1 MGDRLQV
8 PSDQAATWTEATGL
22 SRVWSNP
29 VVRGMLLFSAFRAVY
44 GMGILVVTWFLA
56 TSDEAPWWTSL
67 LFLAFSMV
75 FSRLLLRGIKA
86 RWPGLWGQPKGGE
99 AA

>member
-1 MGDRLQV
+1 MDDA
-8 PSDQAATWTEATGL
+8 SGL
-22 SRVWSNP
+22 GRFWSNP

-44 GMGILVVTWFLA
+44 GMGILVVTWLLA
-56 TSDEAPWWTSL
+56 TSGEAPWWTSI

-75 FSRLLLRGIKA
+75 FSRVLLRGIKA
-86 RWPGLWGQPKGGE
+86 RWPGLWGASKEGE

>member
-1 MGDRLQV
+1 MD
-8 PSDQAATWTEATGL
+8 EATGL

-44 GMGILVVTWFLA
+44 GTGILAVTWLLA

-67 LFLAFSMV
+67 IFLAFSMV

-86 RWPGLWGQPKGGE
+86 RWPGLWGTSHAGDAPEPPGR
-99 AA
+99 A

>member
-1 MGDRLQV
+1 MI
-8 PSDQAATWTEATGL
+8 EATGL

-44 GMGILVVTWFLA
+44 GMGILVVTWLLA
-56 TSDEAPWWTSL
+56 TSGEAPWWTSI

-86 RWPGLWGQPKGGE
+86 RWPGLWGPSTEQQGAE
-99 AA
+99 VTAR

>member
-1 MGDRLQV
+1 MD
-8 PSDQAATWTEATGL
+8 EATGL

-44 GMGILVVTWFLA
+44 GMGILVATWLLA
-56 TSDEAPWWTSL
+56 TSGEAPWWTSI

-86 RWPGLWGQPKGGE
+86 RWPGLWGPSTEQQGAE
-99 AA
+99 VTAR